1 MSNRNLT
8 RTALASARR
17 WKTRATRSSGA
28 MLLVAAALGPTAAH
42 AAPQI
47 CGARAELLAELT
59 KRYSEA
65 PVAVGLSN
73 GGALVEVLTN
83 DSGSTWTIL
92 VSQPDGTSC
101 LVASGEAWQ
110 ELRRATASRDLGV

>member
-8 RTALASARR
+8 LTALASPRR
-17 WKTRATRSSGA
+17 WKTRASISSGA

-65 PVAVGLSN
+65 PVAVGLANS
-73 GGALVEVLTN
+73 GVLVEVLSS
-83 DSGSTWTIL
+83 DHGSTWTII

-101 LVASGEAWQ
+101 LVAAGKEWQ
-110 ELRRATASRDLGV
+110 DLPHASSHDVGT